1 MEAALKAIAAP
12 RRRRILSLVRDGEMS
27 AGEIAAHFDV
37 TRPAVSQHLNVLKEA
52 GLVSERRNGTK
63 RLYSVRL
70 EGLLPIV
77 AFLEGFWDDAAGRAL
92 RVVAS
97 IDDGGSRAFLPFTD
111 SFTID
116 PGGAITEHSAA

>member
-1 MEAALKAIAAP
+1 MSSEEAKG
-12 RRRRILSLVRDGEMS
+12 ILRAEFIKLRS
-27 AGEIAAHFDV
+27 AGYPDLVERLAGRPQSREVVGLSGV
-37 TRPAVSQHLNVLKEA
+37 TYHVE
-52 GLVSERRNGTK
+52 
-63 RLYSVRL
+63 
-70 EGLLPIV
+70 
-77 AFLEGFWDDAAGRAL
+77 LEGFWDDATQRDL